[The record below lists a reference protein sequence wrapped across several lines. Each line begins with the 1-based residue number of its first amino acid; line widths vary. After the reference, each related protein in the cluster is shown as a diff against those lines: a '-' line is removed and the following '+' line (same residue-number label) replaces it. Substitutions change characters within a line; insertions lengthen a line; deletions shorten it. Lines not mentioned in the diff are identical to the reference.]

1 MRHEF
6 RRKIRVALG
15 TFNTIPDLRK
25 LLREMPLRLRAMFF
39 LHKTLRWLVPFFLL
53 LIPLSMLPLAAQD
66 WVRWTVLYPTL
77 LILFLGLVGWA
88 AEMRD
93 RHLGPLSLPFYFLA
107 INTALLVAWI
117 KLLFRYRPHAAWDR
131 APRK

>member
-1 MRHEF
+1 
-6 RRKIRVALG
+6 
-15 TFNTIPDLRK
+15 
-25 LLREMPLRLRAMFF
+25 
-39 LHKTLRWLVPFFLL
+39 
-53 LIPLSMLPLAAQD
+53 
-66 WVRWTVLYPTL
+66 
-77 LILFLGLVGWA
+77 LFLGLVGWA